1 MEHTLS
7 PPSIKDR
14 VKSLFGAKG
23 EPESREEFNINKP
36 ETVTATRRSEPAPAG
51 GINDREHARHE
62 VNLEVSLA
70 SEHNFYNGFSENISE
85 GGIFIATHDPLP
97 MGEVVQLS
105 FKLPSGHAVEVN
117 GEVRWIRDAHVMG
130 DASPGMGLKFND
142 LVEEDR
148 IAIENFLQ
156 RREPLFHDEEL

>member
-1 MEHTLS
+1 MELQLS
-7 PPSIKDR
+7 PPSLKDR
-14 VKSLFGAKG
+14 VKGIFGKKDDA
-23 EPESREEFNINKP
+23 PQREEFNVNKP
-36 ETVTATRRSEPAPAG
+36 ETVTATRKEPSPAG
-51 GINDREHARHE
+51 GPNDRQHARHE

-105 FKLPSGHAVEVN
+105 FKLPSGHEVN
-117 GEVRWIRDAHVMG
+117 VHGEVRWIRDAHVMG
-130 DASPGMGLKFND
+130 DATPGMGLKFND
-142 LVEEDR
+142 LSEEDR
-148 IAIENFLQ
+148 VAIENFLE